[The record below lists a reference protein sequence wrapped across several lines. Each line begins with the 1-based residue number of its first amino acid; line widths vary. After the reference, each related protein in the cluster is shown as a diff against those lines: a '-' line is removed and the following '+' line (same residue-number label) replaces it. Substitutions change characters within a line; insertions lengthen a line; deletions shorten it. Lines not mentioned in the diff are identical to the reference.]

1 MELLRDPETWVAV
14 AFVLFLVVAG
24 RPIVRGIAKAL
35 DDRSQRITVELEE
48 AERLRRETEALL
60 AEYRQKLQAA
70 AKEAAEILAH
80 ARAEAAV
87 LKQEAAANLSAT
99 LARRER
105 MALDKIAQAEAQ
117 ALAEVRR
124 QAVDLAVAAATRILQ
139 EQMAGPRAAS
149 LIDHSIAE
157 IERKLH

>member
-35 DDRSQRITVELEE
+35 DDRSQRIRIELEE

-60 AEYRQKLQAA
+60 AEYQQKLQAA
-70 AKEAAEILAH
+70 SREAAEILAH
-80 ARAEAAV
+80 ARSEATV

-117 ALAEVRR
+117 ALAEVRS
-124 QAVDLAVAAATRILQ
+124 QAVDLAVTAATRILR

-149 LIDHSIAE
+149 LIDRSIAE
-157 IERKLH
+157 IDRKLH